1 MILSRQYLSPYS
13 GVTILT
19 TAARLAATQAVTAV
33 RISGEAVYGARRAGH
48 IESMAILKIA
58 RMGHPVLGRP
68 ALPVDDPA
76 APAIA
81 RLIEDMVDT
90 LVDAN
95 GAGLAAPQVH
105 VPLRLVLFRVP
116 PGRETAR
123 EESDGGESDSGESD
137 GGESDG
143 GESDGGESDS
153 APASALESP
162 TVLINPEIEP
172 IGESMVEDMEA
183 CLSLPGL
190 AGMVPRHDRIR
201 YRWTDTEGRAH
212 ECEAWGFHARV
223 VQHECDHLDGI
234 LYPMRMTDLST
245 LTFTSELGRSQA
257 AED

>member
-1 MILSRQYLSPYS
+1 M
-13 GVTILT
+13 
-19 TAARLAATQAVTAV
+19 
-33 RISGEAVYGARRAGH
+33 
-48 IESMAILKIA
+48 
-58 RMGHPVLGRP
+58 LGRP
-68 ALPVDDPA
+68 ALPVADPA

-123 EESDGGESDSGESD
+123 EESDGEESD
-137 GGESDG
+137 GGESDP
-143 GESDGGESDS
+143 
-153 APASALESP
+153 APASALESL
-162 TVLINPEIEP
+162 TVLINPEVEP

-201 YRWTDTEGRAH
+201 YRWTDTEGRTH
-212 ECEAWGFHARV
+212 ECEAQGFHARV

-245 LTFTSELGRSQA
+245 LAFTSELGRSQA

>member
-13 GVTILT
+13 RVTILT
-19 TAARLAATQAVTAV
+19 TAARLDATQAVTAV

-58 RMGHPVLGRP
+58 RMGHPVLGRS
-68 ALPVDDPA
+68 ALPVADPA

-81 RLIEDMVDT
+81 HLIEDMVDT

-116 PGRETAR
+116 PGRETAQEESDG
-123 EESDGGESDSGESD
+123 EESDGGESDSAA
-137 GGESDG
+137 
-143 GESDGGESDS
+143 
-153 APASALESP
+153 APALESP

-201 YRWTDTEGRAH
+201 YRWTDTEGRTH
-212 ECEAWGFHARV
+212 ECEAQGFHARV

-245 LTFTSELGRSQA
+245 LAFASELGRSQA